1 MHLYNE
7 DAESQARGPSTA
19 ALSLQAPLIVPPPLD
34 QPLRSSCLP
43 VSRAVHPLVLIS
55 ASIRVPRFPDIS
67 AFIQC
72 PVLHPWLILPV
83 CADHLCQET
92 IEIHDGKF
100 HQLEF
105 SISSQ
110 RTLLYLEAY
119 CQHRYN
125 LHLLRD
131 INVAVVLLGI
141 IFKLQCTN
149 QQGGDYISTL
159 KSKQCLSTQL
169 SAMVPQKTQKQQ
181 TACQHRGHALLFWWK
196 CGKTCLKTEV
206 RLLET
211 IYCETVT
218 LHNRLYTVG

>member
-55 ASIRVPRFPDIS
+55 ASIRVPRCPDIS

-110 RTLLYLEAY
+110 RSVISPHFSQSLYCSWVGSPVHRMLGSLLATHFPSEFFSLPTLFSS
-119 CQHRYN
+119 RYN
-125 LHLLRD
+125 L
-131 INVAVVLLGI
+131 
-141 IFKLQCTN
+141 
-149 QQGGDYISTL
+149 Y
-159 KSKQCLSTQL
+159 
-169 SAMVPQKTQKQQ
+169 MVPNTFKSHCKPVASSAGCSLQVGSFTY
-181 TACQHRGHALLFWWK
+181 LLIF
-196 CGKTCLKTEV
+196 
-206 RLLET
+206 
-211 IYCETVT
+211 
-218 LHNRLYTVG
+218 